1 MDQIPAN
8 SGSFSPKFRGSAG
21 LVRRVEFVC
30 QFWIMFH
37 AVVHICAEASVAKDY
52 SLAGFDEFN
61 SAGLCVRESV
71 ALSNLQP
78 LDSSVFIT
86 NDPFNVDPQSDGDT

>member
-1 MDQIPAN
+1 
-8 SGSFSPKFRGSAG
+8 
-21 LVRRVEFVC
+21 
-30 QFWIMFH
+30 MFH

-86 NDPFNVDPQSDGDT
+86 NDPFNVDPQSDGDTLLLGVCKLFVNNFRSGTVDG